1 MVIKITNLEFSM
13 STFPQTLK
21 NGVFA
26 LVFAMLFMA
35 NTQAQAKIQPP
46 DELLKVATIKML
58 HSINDSRAEIKKSPA
73 KLTSLVEEII
83 LPHLDFIAA
92 SKMVMGKYWRTSE
105 KQQKIKFIRQ
115 FRLLLLRF
123 YSSALAEYLNG
134 RDKDLKDNLIQY
146 FPITLKD
153 GETSMTVRA
162 EVMPESGKAIPIHYR
177 MHLTK
182 KGWKIYD
189 VSVEGISMITTYKNN
204 FATQFRSDGVDAL
217 IASLEEKNKNLLVS
231 DSKKTN

>member
-1 MVIKITNLEFSM
+1 M

-21 NGVFA
+21 HGVFA
-26 LVFAMLFMA
+26 LIFAFLFMA
-35 NTQAQAKIQPP
+35 NTQAQANIQPP

-58 HSINDSRAEIKKSPA
+58 HSINDSRAEIKKSPD

-83 LPHLDFIAA
+83 LPHLDFITA
-92 SKMVMGKYWRTSE
+92 SKMVMGKYWRRAE
-105 KQQKIKFIRQ
+105 KEQKIKFIRQ

-123 YSSALAEYLNG
+123 YSSALTEYLSG
-134 RDKDLKDNLIQY
+134 RDKDLKDDLIQY
-146 FPITLKD
+146 FPIKLKD
-153 GETSMTVRA
+153 GETTLTVRA
-162 EVMPESGKAIPIHYR
+162 EIMPESGKAIPIYYR

-204 FATQFRSDGVDAL
+204 FATQFRTDGIDAL
-217 IASLEEKNKNLLVS
+217 IASLEEKNKNLLVNNA
-231 DSKKTN
+231 KKTN

>member
-1 MVIKITNLEFSM
+1 M
-13 STFPQTLK
+13 STFPQALK
-21 NGVFA
+21 NSVFTFI
-26 LVFAMLFMA
+26 FAMLFMV
-35 NTQAQAKIQPP
+35 NTQAQANIQAP
-46 DELLKVATIKML
+46 DEILKIATIKML

-92 SKMVMGKYWRTSE
+92 SKMVMGKYWRTAE
-105 KQQKIKFIRQ
+105 KAQKIKFIRQ

-123 YSSALAEYLNG
+123 YSSALSEYLNG
-134 RDKDLKDNLIQY
+134 RDKDLKDNLIKY
-146 FPITLKD
+146 FPINLKD
-153 GETSMTVRA
+153 GETTMTVRG
-162 EVMPESGKAIPIHYR
+162 EVISESGKTIPIHYR

-204 FATQFRSDGVDAL
+204 FATQFRTDGVDAL
-217 IASLEEKNKNLLVS
+217 IASLEEKNKNLIATNE
-231 DSKKTN
+231 KK